1 VGMFCDGRDR
11 VSRDPEDAVFDV
23 VESEFVGTLSAGVDV
38 LGCSRGAR
46 ESAVGGVSRGEEITG
61 GE

>member
-23 VESEFVGTLSAGVDV
+23 VESEFVGIVSAGVDV
-38 LGCSRGAR
+38 LGCARGAR
-46 ESAVGGVSRGEEITG
+46 KSATGGVGRGEEITG
-61 GE
+61 G